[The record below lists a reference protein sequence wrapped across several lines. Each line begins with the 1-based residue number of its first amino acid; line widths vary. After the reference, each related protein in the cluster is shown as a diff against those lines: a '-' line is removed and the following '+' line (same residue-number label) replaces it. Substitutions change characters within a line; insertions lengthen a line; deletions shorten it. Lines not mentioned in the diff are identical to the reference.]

1 MGGMVRG
8 RIEGQRGGGAGL
20 VGLSVEGW
28 RLSVMWSC
36 SPEKKNKINEQQ
48 QEARTGQ
55 TLLN

>member
-1 MGGMVRG
+1 MVRG

-36 SPEKKNKINEQQ
+36 SPEKKEKETNNNRKHGLD
-48 QEARTGQ
+48 R
-55 TLLN
+55 LY